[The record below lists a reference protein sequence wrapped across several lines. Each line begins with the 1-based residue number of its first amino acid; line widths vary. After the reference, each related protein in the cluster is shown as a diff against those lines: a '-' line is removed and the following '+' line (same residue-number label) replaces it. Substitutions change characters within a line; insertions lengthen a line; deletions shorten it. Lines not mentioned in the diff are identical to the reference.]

1 MGANQS
7 SQISQLN
14 DILNQ
19 NVTNIV
25 NKSRLMAEAKM
36 SNVNSLDVEF
46 GPNAVINCDNIDF
59 SQKITSSQ
67 NLVLASKIQ
76 NEQELK
82 TLLKSAIDNTTEQNN
97 QSVNS
102 FLATSFNNQSS
113 NTDIKNIMKN
123 IIETNITNE
132 NVNVCNAVIDN
143 ANQKRIVI
151 NGKVTC
157 TSMNNAQ
164 SIVNEQL
171 VNCITD
177 QLVKAAMQ
185 NEQIADAVNKSSQT
199 NTSENKGIGEAIAS
213 IFEGLGKLWVLA
225 IVLVVGFLIYSGK
238 MTVSTLTNPK
248 TWMVIGG
255 LVIVFLIYTK
265 TQESF
270 QITEQLEQQ
279 EKRFEEF

>member
-59 SQKITSSQ
+59 SQRITSKQ

-113 NTDIKNIMKN
+113 STDIKNIMKN
-123 IIETNITNE
+123 VIETNITNE

-143 ANQKRIVI
+143 ANQKRITI

-164 SIVNEQL
+164 SIVNEQF

-213 IFEGLGKLWVLA
+213 IFEGLGKLWMLA

-248 TWMVIGG
+248 TWMIICCI
-255 LVIVFLIYTK
+255 VIVFFIYTK

-270 QITEQLEQQ
+270 EITEQPEQQ

>member
-1 MGANQS
+1 
-7 SQISQLN
+7 
-14 DILNQ
+14 
-19 NVTNIV
+19 
-25 NKSRLMAEAKM
+25 
-36 SNVNSLDVEF
+36 
-46 GPNAVINCDNIDF
+46 
-59 SQKITSSQ
+59 
-67 NLVLASKIQ
+67 
-76 NEQELK
+76 
-82 TLLKSAIDNTTEQNN
+82 
-97 QSVNS
+97 
-102 FLATSFNNQSS
+102 
-113 NTDIKNIMKN
+113 MKN
-123 IIETNITNE
+123 VIETNITNE

-143 ANQKRIVI
+143 ANQKRITI

-164 SIVNEQL
+164 SIVNEQF

-213 IFEGLGKLWVLA
+213 IFEGLGKLWMLA

-248 TWMVIGG
+248 TWMIICCI
-255 LVIVFLIYTK
+255 VIVFFIYTK

-270 QITEQLEQQ
+270 EITEQPEQQ